1 MNWLEALRSKRTQAT
16 IVAIAPSVFLV
27 VQALIS
33 RQPLPFEHCAIIVGG
48 VGLWANS
55 DATRPTVKPAT
66 VADFA
71 EIQRI
76 LADLQANLSKPDEVA
91 K

>member
-1 MNWLEALRSKRTQAT
+1 MNWFQSFTSKRTQAT

-27 VQALIS
+27 VQALIA
-33 RQPLPFEHCAIIVGG
+33 RQPVPFEHCAIIVGG
-48 VGLWANS
+48 IGLWCNS
-55 DATRPTVKPAT
+55 DATRPTVKPAN

-76 LADLQANLSKPDEVA
+76 LVDLQANLKQPDEVA

>member
-1 MNWLEALRSKRTQAT
+1 MNWLQAFGSKRTQAT
-16 IVAIAPSVFLV
+16 LVAIAPSAFVVF
-27 VQALIS
+27 QALVS
-33 RQPLPFEHCAIIVGG
+33 RQPIPFEHCAIIVGG
-48 VGLWANS
+48 IGLWCNS
-55 DATRPTVKPAT
+55 DAVRPTVKPAT

>member
-1 MNWLEALRSKRTQAT
+1 MNWFKSFTSKRTQAT
-16 IVAIAPSVFLV
+16 LVAIAPSAFVVF
-27 VQALIS
+27 QALVS
-33 RQPLPFEHCAIIVGG
+33 RQPIPFEHCAIIVGG
-48 VGLWANS
+48 VGLWCNS
-55 DATRPTVKPAT
+55 DATRPTVKPAN

-76 LADLQANLSKPDEVA
+76 LVDLQANLKQPDEVA